1 MNPKDVKEI
10 IKAVELLRKSGSLD
24 KFIEN
29 VEIDYSDKGLDHP
42 FTTEGY
48 DSIKFQCNIA
58 IGMAAKGLS
67 QEASR
72 LKYYTTYLDNL
83 YKGYKDSEY
92 EITNPEILQF
102 MKDYEKD
109 KEANGR

>member
-48 DSIKFQCNIA
+48 DSIK
-58 IGMAAKGLS
+58 L
-67 QEASR
+67 
-72 LKYYTTYLDNL
+72 T
-83 YKGYKDSEY
+83 KD
-92 EITNPEILQF
+92 EI
-102 MKDYEKD
+102 EKIKKLIRKIEVLT
-109 KEANGR
+109 KEPDEREGPYRVIEL